1 MQLPVGG
8 DGLVDE
14 AEKLEPLLVPMAHL
28 AQAKDLAVGRIQRG
42 QQCDRAVA
50 FVVALTTIPLAGSQ
64 RRFFFVYAA
73 AWWDWPGV
81 RAWQCR
87 ESITGLRVIA

>member
-1 MQLPVGG
+1 MR
-8 DGLVDE
+8 

-42 QQCDRAVA
+42 KQCDRAVA

-64 RRFFFVYAA
+64 SRFFFVSAA
-73 AWWDWPGV
+73 LGG
-81 RAWQCR
+81 
-87 ESITGLRVIA
+87 TGLRWETGNVGNELLGCGL